1 MRTDDLVTL
10 LARNPQPVA
19 AGSAARRLAVAIAV
33 GLVGAA
39 AIMSVRLGLNPALAV
54 ATTTG
59 LFWLKVGF
67 VAVLLAIS
75 TVAARRLGTPG
86 ARTAPALAALA
97 APLLVLWLI
106 AGVILLQAPPSER
119 APLALGTTWRVCAL
133 NIAMLSIPAF
143 AASLWAMKGL
153 APTQLQLAGAGAGLL
168 AGATGT
174 LVYTLHCPEM
184 APPFIAIW
192 YVLGMLIPTAAGALL
207 GPRVLRW

>member
-10 LARNPQPVA
+10 LARNAQPVA
-19 AGSAARRLAVAIAV
+19 PGAPARRLGIAIAA

-39 AIMSVRLGLNPALAV
+39 VLLSMHLGLNPALAS
-54 ATTTG
+54 AAATG

-67 VAVLLAIS
+67 VAAVLAVGA
-75 TVAARRLGTPG
+75 VAARRLGTPG
-86 ARTAPALAALA
+86 ARERSALAAVA
-97 APLLVLWLI
+97 APVLILWLI
-106 AGVILLQAPPSER
+106 AAVVLMQAPPSER
-119 APLALGTTWRVCAL
+119 VPLALGATWRVCAL
-133 NIAMLSIPAF
+133 NIAMLSTPAF
-143 AASLWAMKGL
+143 IASLWAMKGL
-153 APTQLQLAGAGAGLL
+153 APTRLRLAGVGAGIL

-174 LVYTLHCPEM
+174 LVYTVHCPEM